1 MLEILEKS
9 TEKVI
14 SRLFLIGIPL
24 TSVFVLTN
32 VFDPANAPKLFVL
45 GALAGGMGAIALVFG
60 RKLLWNQSKWLLLAA
75 FAFLLTSLNSVF
87 QSESPMSQNIYG
99 VHARNTG
106 FLTYLSLLI
115 IALSATLIRDQKS
128 FRNLSVAMFIAGT
141 TNIAYSV
148 IVILSGDFLPWN
160 NPANYIF
167 GFFGNTNF
175 MGAFLG
181 MFIACALAWI
191 FGPNL
196 KSWQRMGLILVSI
209 LSFYVALKTVAV
221 QGIVVTAAG
230 IFIVG
235 FYFIRSKAKGQL
247 FLSIYSIAGVV
258 IGIFAILG
266 SLQKGPLAQ
275 IIYKSTV
282 SIRGQY
288 WYAGIEMGKANPFS
302 GVGMDAYGD
311 YYRFFRSI
319 KATTT
324 TLNPNTITNAAHN
337 VVIDFF
343 ASGGWPFLLSYLAIL
358 VIAFIALVKVTL
370 RSRTYDPKF
379 VAISSIWLCY
389 QLQSI
394 ISINQIGLA
403 IWGWALSGALVAY
416 ERVTR
421 SVTNAAESFSNDQV
435 LGKSSGKNA
444 KKMRNT
450 EQVFTPQLV
459 SGIGIAIGALLAVPP
474 LASDMNLRSVTSPIN
489 LQTIDEQLKPGYF
502 TPTNSFQLAAAVS
515 SFESNKAYDLAYTY
529 ARRAVEFNPNDFQ
542 SWRLLLS
549 ISKSSQAEKEFALE
563 RMKELDPRNPEL
575 VQIVPEVQP

>member
-1 MLEILEKS
+1 
-9 TEKVI
+9 
-14 SRLFLIGIPL
+14 
-24 TSVFVLTN
+24 
-32 VFDPANAPKLFVL
+32 
-45 GALAGGMGAIALVFG
+45 
-60 RKLLWNQSKWLLLAA
+60 LL
-75 FAFLLTSLNSVF
+75 
-87 QSESPMSQNIYG
+87 
-99 VHARNTG
+99 
-106 FLTYLSLLI
+106 
-115 IALSATLIRDQKS
+115 
-128 FRNLSVAMFIAGT
+128 
-141 TNIAYSV
+141 
-148 IVILSGDFLPWN
+148 
-160 NPANYIF
+160 
-167 GFFGNTNF
+167 
-175 MGAFLG
+175 
-181 MFIACALAWI
+181 
-191 FGPNL
+191 
-196 KSWQRMGLILVSI
+196 GLI
-209 LSFYVALKTVAV
+209 
-221 QGIVVTAAG
+221 
-230 IFIVG
+230 VG
-235 FYFIRSKAKGQL
+235 VL
-247 FLSIYSIAGVV
+247 
-258 IGIFAILG
+258 AILG

-324 TLNPNTITNAAHN
+324 TLNANTITNASHN

-343 ASGGWPFLLSYLAIL
+343 ASGGWPLLLSYLAIL
-358 VIAFIALVKVTL
+358 IIAFIALVKVTL

-403 IWGWALSGALVAY
+403 IWGWVLSGALVAY

-421 SVTNAAESFSNDQV
+421 PVPSEVDSSSNNSQN
-435 LGKSSGKNA
+435 KSPGRNA
-444 KKMRNT
+444 KKIKNT

-459 SGIGIAIGALLAVPP
+459 GGIGIAIGALLAVPP

-489 LQTIDEQLKPGYF
+489 FQSIDEQLKPGYF

-515 SFESNKAYDLAYTY
+515 SFESNKAFDLAYIY

-549 ISKSSQAEKEFALE
+549 ISKSSQEEKELAFE
-563 RMKELDPRNPEL
+563 TMKRLDPRNPQL
-575 VQIVPEVQP
+575 VDLDPEVQP

>member
-1 MLEILEKS
+1 MPERS

-14 SRLFLIGIPL
+14 SRLFLIGIPFS
-24 TSVFVLTN
+24 TVFVLTN

-45 GALAGGMGAIALVFG
+45 GALAGGVGAVALVFG
-60 RKLLWNQSKWLLLAA
+60 RKLLWSQSRGLLIASVVFLLA
-75 FAFLLTSLNSVF
+75 SLNSVF
-87 QSESPMSQNIYG
+87 QSDSPMSQNIYG

-106 FLTYLSLLI
+106 FLTYLLLLTL
-115 IALSATLIRDQKS
+115 ALSATLITDQKS
-128 FRNLSVAMFIAGT
+128 FGNLSVAMFIAGVI
-141 TNIAYSV
+141 NIVYGAIV
-148 IVILSGDFLPWN
+148 IVFGDFMVWN
-160 NPANYIF
+160 NPANYVF

-181 MFIACALAWI
+181 MFIACALAWALEA
-191 FGPNL
+191 NL
-196 KSWQRMGLILVSI
+196 KSWQRMGLILFS
-209 LSFYVALKTVAV
+209 LFAFYVAVKTDAV

-235 FYFIRSKAKGQL
+235 FYFIRSKTKGQL
-247 FLSIYSIAGVV
+247 LLSIYSIAGAV

-275 IIYKSTV
+275 LIYKSTV

-288 WYAGIEMGKANPFS
+288 WYAGIEMGNANPFS

-343 ASGGWPFLLSYLAIL
+343 ASGGWPLLLSYVAIL
-358 VIAFIALVKVTL
+358 VIALIALVKVTF

-379 VAISSIWLCY
+379 VAIASVWMCY

-403 IWGWALSGALVAY
+403 IWGWVLSGALVAY
-416 ERVTR
+416 ERVAR
-421 SVTNAAESFSNDQV
+421 PVKGSVESSSNNHSQ
-435 LGKSSGKNA
+435 GKSSS
-444 KKMRNT
+444 RNT
-450 EQVFTPQLV
+450 KNKNMEQVFTPQLV

-474 LASDMNLRSVTSPIN
+474 LASDMNLRSVTSPLN

-515 SFESNKAYDLAYTY
+515 AFESNKAYDLAYTY

-575 VQIVPEVQP
+575 VQIVPVVQP

>member
-1 MLEILEKS
+1 MLEKS

-14 SRLFLIGIPL
+14 SRLLLIGIPL
-24 TSVFVLTN
+24 ATVFVLPN
-32 VFDPANAPKLFVL
+32 VFDPANAPKFFVL
-45 GALAGGMGAIALVFG
+45 GALAGGMSAVALVFG
-60 RKLLWNQSKWLLLAA
+60 RKLLWSQSRGLLIASLVFLLA
-75 FAFLLTSLNSVF
+75 SLNSVL
-87 QSESPMSQNIYG
+87 QSASPLSQSIYG

-106 FLTYLSLLI
+106 FLTYLFLLI
-115 IALSATLIRDQKS
+115 ITLGASLISDQKS
-128 FRNLSVAMFIAGT
+128 FRNLSVAMFIAGAA
-141 TNIAYSV
+141 NIFYSAIV
-148 IVILSGDFLPWN
+148 IVSGDFLTWD
-160 NPANYIF
+160 NPANYVL

-181 MFIACALAWI
+181 MFIAGALAWV
-191 FGPNL
+191 FEPSL
-196 KSWQRMGLILVSI
+196 KLWQRIGLILIS
-209 LSFYVALKTVAV
+209 LLAFYEAIKTVAV

-235 FYFIRSKAKGQL
+235 FYFIRGKTKGL
-247 FLSIYSIAGVV
+247 SLISIYSFAGV
-258 IGIFAILG
+258 ILGIFAILG

-302 GVGMDAYGD
+302 GVGFDAYGD
-311 YYRFFRSI
+311 YYRLFRSI

-324 TLNPNTITNAAHN
+324 TLNPNTVTNAAHN

-343 ASGGWPFLLSYLAIL
+343 ASGGWPLLLSYLAIL
-358 VIAFIALVKVTL
+358 VIALIALVKVTF
-370 RSRTYDPKF
+370 RSRTYNPNF
-379 VAISSIWLCY
+379 VAIASVWLCY

-403 IWGWALSGALVAY
+403 IWGWVLSGALVAY

-421 SVTNAAESFSNDQV
+421 PVTSAVDSSSNNQAQ
-435 LGKSSGKNA
+435 GKSSGRNVKV
-444 KKMRNT
+444 KNT

-459 SGIGIAIGALLAVPP
+459 AGIGVAIGALLAVPP
-474 LASDMNLRSVTSPIN
+474 LASDMNLKAVTDPIN
-489 LQTIDEQLKPGYF
+489 LQTIDQQLKSGYF
-502 TPTNSFQLAAAVS
+502 KPTNSFQLANAVVA
-515 SFESNKAYDLAYTY
+515 FESRQAYDLAYTY

-549 ISKSSQAEKEFALE
+549 ISKSSEAEKELAFE
-563 RMKELDPRNPEL
+563 TMKRLDPRNPEL
-575 VQIVPEVQP
+575 VQVMPDIQP

>member
-1 MLEILEKS
+1 MLEKS
-9 TEKVI
+9 IETVI
-14 SRLFLIGIPL
+14 SRLLLVGIPL
-24 TSVFVLTN
+24 TTVFVLTN
-32 VFDPANAPKLFVL
+32 VFDPANAPKFFVL
-45 GALAGGMGAIALVFG
+45 GALAGGLGAIALAFG
-60 RKLLWNQSKWLLLAA
+60 SRLLWTHSRALLIASLVFLLA
-75 FAFLLTSLNSVF
+75 TLNSVI
-87 QSESPMSQNIYG
+87 QSDSPLTQNIYG
-99 VHARNTG
+99 LHARNTG
-106 FLTYLSLLI
+106 FLTYVFLLI
-115 IALSATLIRDQKS
+115 ITLAASLISENKT
-128 FRNLSVAMFIAGT
+128 FRNLSVAMFIAGGI
-141 TNIAYSV
+141 NIVYSAVV
-148 IVILSGDFLPWN
+148 IIFGDFLPWD
-160 NPANYIF
+160 NPANYVF

-181 MFIACALAWI
+181 MFIAGVLAWAL
-191 FGPNL
+191 GPNL
-196 KSWQRMGLILVSI
+196 KLWQRVIIILVS
-209 LSFYVALKTVAV
+209 LLAFYVALKTVAV
-221 QGIVVTAAG
+221 QGVVVTAAG

-235 FYFIRSKAKGQL
+235 FYFVRSRTKGSL
-247 FLSIYSIAGVV
+247 IISVYSLLGLIVGVLAV
-258 IGIFAILG
+258 LG

-275 IIYKSTV
+275 LIYKSTV

-324 TLNPNTITNAAHN
+324 TLNPNTVTNAAHN

-343 ASGGWPFLLSYLAIL
+343 ASGGWPLLLSYLAIL
-358 VIAFIALVKVTL
+358 VISFIALVKVTL

-403 IWGWALSGALVAY
+403 IWGWVLSGALVAY

-421 SVTNAAESFSNDQV
+421 PVRSAAESSSNNHVQ
-435 LGKSSGKNA
+435 GKSLGKNA

-459 SGIGIAIGALLAVPP
+459 GGIGIAIGALLAVPP
-474 LASDMNLRSVTSPIN
+474 LASDMNLRSVTDPIN
-489 LQTIDEQLKPGYF
+489 LQTIDQQLKPGYF
-502 TPTNSFQLAAAVS
+502 KPTNSFQLANAIVA
-515 SFESNKAYDLAYTY
+515 FESRQAYDLAYTY

-549 ISKSSQAEKEFALE
+549 ISKSSQAEKELAFE
-563 RMKELDPRNPEL
+563 TMKRLDPRNPEL
-575 VQIVPEVQP
+575 VNIVPQAQP

>member
-1 MLEILEKS
+1 MQEKS
-9 TEKVI
+9 TEKVF
-14 SRLFLIGIPL
+14 SSLLLIGIPL
-24 TSVFVLTN
+24 STVFVLTN

-45 GALAGGMGAIALVFG
+45 GALAGGLGAITLVFG
-60 RKLLWNQSKWLLLAA
+60 RKLLWSQSRGLLIASLVFLLA
-75 FAFLLTSLNSVF
+75 SLNSVF

-106 FLTYLSLLI
+106 FLTYLLLLI

-128 FRNLSVAMFIAGT
+128 FRNLSVAILIAGVV
-141 TNIAYSV
+141 NIIYGV
-148 IVILSGDFLPWN
+148 IVIISGDFLPWD
-160 NPANYIF
+160 NPDNFVF

-181 MFIACALAWI
+181 MFIAGVLAWAL
-191 FGPNL
+191 GPNL
-196 KSWQRMGLILVSI
+196 KLWQRTVIVLVC
-209 LSFYVALKTVAV
+209 LLAFYVALKTVAV
-221 QGIVVTAAG
+221 QGVVVTAAG

-235 FYFIRSKAKGQL
+235 FYFVRSRTKG
-247 FLSIYSIAGVV
+247 LSIVSLYSLLGLIVGVLA
-258 IGIFAILG
+258 IFG

-275 IIYKSTV
+275 LIYKSTV

-288 WYAGIEMGKANPFS
+288 WHAGIEMGKANPFS

-324 TLNPNTITNAAHN
+324 TLNPNTVTNAAHN

-343 ASGGWPFLLSYLAIL
+343 ASGGWPLLLSYLAIL

-403 IWGWALSGALVAY
+403 IWGWVLSGALVAY

-421 SVTNAAESFSNDQV
+421 PAPSGADGSSSNHVQ
-435 LGKSSGKNA
+435 GKSFGKNA
-444 KKMRNT
+444 KKMKNT

-459 SGIGIAIGALLAVPP
+459 GGIGIAIGALLAVPP
-474 LASDMNLRSVTSPIN
+474 LASDMNLRSVTDPIN
-489 LQTIDEQLKPGYF
+489 LQTIDQQLKPGYF
-502 TPTNSFQLAAAVS
+502 TPTNSFQLANAVS
-515 SFESNKAYDLAYTY
+515 AFESNQAYDLAYAY

-549 ISKSSQAEKEFALE
+549 ISKSSEAEKELAFE
-563 RMKELDPRNPEL
+563 TMKRLDPRNPEL
-575 VQIVPEVQP
+575 VSIVPQAQP

>member
-1 MLEILEKS
+1 MLEKS
-9 TEKVI
+9 AEKLV
-14 SRLFLIGIPL
+14 SRFFLIGVSL
-24 TSVFVLTN
+24 STVFVLPN

-45 GALAGGMGAIALVFG
+45 GAFAGGIGAIALVFG
-60 RKLLWNQSKWLLLAA
+60 RKLLWSQSRGLLIASLV
-75 FAFLLTSLNSVF
+75 FLLVSLNSVL
-87 QSESPMSQNIYG
+87 QSASPLSQSIYG

-106 FLTYLSLLI
+106 FLTYLFLLI
-115 IALSATLIRDQKS
+115 ITLGASLISDQKS
-128 FRNLSVAMFIAGT
+128 FRNISVAMFIAGAA
-141 TNIAYSV
+141 NIFYSAIV
-148 IVILSGDFLPWN
+148 IVSGDFLTWD
-160 NPANYIF
+160 NPANYVL

-181 MFIACALAWI
+181 MFIAGALGWV

-196 KSWQRMGLILVSI
+196 KLWQRIGLILIS
-209 LSFYVALKTVAV
+209 LLAFYEAIETVAV
-221 QGIVVTAAG
+221 QGIVVSAAG

-235 FYFIRSKAKGQL
+235 FYFIRGKTKGVSL
-247 FLSIYSIAGVV
+247 ISIYSFVGV
-258 IGIFAILG
+258 ILGILAILG

-302 GVGMDAYGD
+302 GVGFDAYGD

-324 TLNPNTITNAAHN
+324 TLNPNTVTNAAHN

-343 ASGGWPFLLSYLAIL
+343 ASGGWPLLLSYLAIL
-358 VIAFIALVKVTL
+358 LIAFIALVKVTF

-379 VAISSIWLCY
+379 VAIASVWLCY

-403 IWGWALSGALVAY
+403 IWGWVLSGALVAY

-421 SVTNAAESFSNDQV
+421 PVSSAVNSSSNNAQ
-435 LGKSSGKNA
+435 GKSFGRNA
-444 KKMRNT
+444 KVKNT

-459 SGIGIAIGALLAVPP
+459 AGIGVAIGALLAVPP
-474 LASDMNLRSVTSPIN
+474 LASDMNLKSVTDPIN
-489 LQTIDEQLKPGYF
+489 LQTIDQQLKSSYF
-502 TPTNSFQLAAAVS
+502 KPTNSFQLANAVVA
-515 SFESNKAYDLAYTY
+515 FESRQAYDLAYTY
-529 ARRAVEFNPNDFQ
+529 AKRAVEFNPNDFQ

-549 ISKSSQAEKEFALE
+549 ISKSSEAEKELAFE
-563 RMKELDPRNPEL
+563 TMKRLDPRNPEL
-575 VQIVPEVQP
+575 VQTVPEVQP

>member
-1 MLEILEKS
+1 MLEKP

-24 TSVFVLTN
+24 ATVFVLPN
-32 VFDPANAPKLFVL
+32 VFDPANAPKFFVL
-45 GALAGGMGAIALVFG
+45 GAFAGGLGGIALVFG
-60 RKLLWNQSKWLLLAA
+60 RKLLWTHARWLLAA
-75 FAFLLTSLNSVF
+75 SLVFLLASLNSVI
-87 QSESPMSQNIYG
+87 QSDSPLTQNIFG
-99 VHARNTG
+99 LHARNTG
-106 FLTYLSLLI
+106 FLTYVFLLI
-115 IALSATLIRDQKS
+115 ITLAASLISENKT
-128 FRNLSVAMFIAGT
+128 FRNLSVAMFIVGGI
-141 TNIAYSV
+141 NIAYSLVV
-148 IVILSGDFLPWN
+148 IVFGDFLPWD
-160 NPANYIF
+160 NPANYVF

-181 MFIACALAWI
+181 MFIAGVLAWA

-196 KSWQRMGLILVSI
+196 MLWQRVSIILVS
-209 LSFYVALKTVAV
+209 LLAFYVALKTVAV
-221 QGIVVTAAG
+221 QGVVVTAAG

-235 FYFIRSKAKGQL
+235 FYFVRSKTKG
-247 FLSIYSIAGVV
+247 LSIISLYSLLGLILGFLAV
-258 IGIFAILG
+258 LG

-275 IIYKSTV
+275 LIYKSTV

-324 TLNPNTITNAAHN
+324 TLNPNTVTNAAHN

-343 ASGGWPFLLSYLAIL
+343 ASGGWPLLLSYLAIL
-358 VIAFIALVKVTL
+358 LIAFIALVKVTF

-379 VAISSIWLCY
+379 VAIASIWLCY

-403 IWGWALSGALVAY
+403 IWGWVLSGALVAY

-421 SVTNAAESFSNDQV
+421 PVPSSADGSSRNHVQ
-435 LGKSSGKNA
+435 GKSTGRKV
-444 KKMRNT
+444 KVKNT

-459 SGIGIAIGALLAVPP
+459 AGIGVAIGALIAVPP
-474 LASDMNLRSVTSPIN
+474 LASDMNLKSVTDPIN
-489 LQTIDEQLKPGYF
+489 LQTIDQQLKSSYF
-502 TPTNSFQLAAAVS
+502 RPTNSFQLANAVVA
-515 SFESNKAYDLAYTY
+515 FESRQAYDLAYTY
-529 ARRAVEFNPNDFQ
+529 AKRAIEFNPNDFQ

-549 ISKSSQAEKEFALE
+549 ISKSSQAEKELALE
-563 RMKELDPRNPEL
+563 TMKRLDPRNPEL
-575 VQIVPEVQP
+575 VNIVPEAQP

>member
-1 MLEILEKS
+1 MLEKS

-14 SRLFLIGIPL
+14 SSFFLIGIPL
-24 TSVFVLTN
+24 SSVFVLTN
-32 VFDPANAPKLFVL
+32 VFDPANAPKLFIL
-45 GALAGGMGAIALVFG
+45 GALAGGLCAISLVFG
-60 RKLLWNQSKWLLLAA
+60 RKLLWLQSRGLLIASLIFLLA
-75 FAFLLTSLNSVF
+75 SLNSVF

-106 FLTYLSLLI
+106 FLTYLLLLI

-128 FRNLSVAMFIAGT
+128 FRNLSVAMLITGVV
-141 TNIAYSV
+141 NIVYGV
-148 IVILSGDFLPWN
+148 IVIIFGDFMPWN
-160 NPANYIF
+160 NPANYVF

-181 MFIACALAWI
+181 MFIAGALAWALASH
-191 FGPNL
+191 L
-196 KSWQRMGLILVSI
+196 KSWQRIGIILISL
-209 LSFYVALKTVAV
+209 LAFYVALKTVAV
-221 QGIVVTAAG
+221 QGVVVTAAG

-235 FYFIRSKAKGQL
+235 FYFIRSRTKGI
-247 FLSIYSIAGVV
+247 SIISLYSLVGLIV
-258 IGIFAILG
+258 GIFAILG

-275 IIYKSTV
+275 LIYKSTV

-324 TLNPNTITNAAHN
+324 TLNANTITNAAHN

-343 ASGGWPFLLSYLAIL
+343 ASGGWPLLLSYLAIL
-358 VIAFIALVKVTL
+358 LIAFIALVKVTL

-403 IWGWALSGALVAY
+403 TWGWVLSGALVAY

-421 SVTNAAESFSNDQV
+421 PVTSAEESSSNNHVQ
-435 LGKSSGKNA
+435 GKSPGKNA
-444 KKMRNT
+444 KKMKNT

-459 SGIGIAIGALLAVPP
+459 GGIGIAIGALIAVPP

-489 LQTIDEQLKPGYF
+489 IQTIDEQLKPGYF

-515 SFESNKAYDLAYTY
+515 SFESNNAYDLAYTY

-549 ISKSSQAEKEFALE
+549 ISKSSQAEKELAFE
-563 RMKELDPRNPEL
+563 TMKRLDPRNPQL
-575 VQIVPEVQP
+575 VDLDPVAQP

>member
-1 MLEILEKS
+1 MLEKS

-24 TSVFVLTN
+24 STVFVLPN

-45 GALAGGMGAIALVFG
+45 GVLAGGIGATALVFG
-60 RKLLWNQSKWLLLAA
+60 RKLLWSQSRWLLVASVV
-75 FAFLLTSLNSVF
+75 FLLASLNSVL
-87 QSESPMSQNIYG
+87 QSASPLSQSIYG

-106 FLTYLSLLI
+106 FLTYLFLLVI
-115 IALSATLIRDQKS
+115 TLGASLIRDQKS
-128 FRNLSVAMFIAGT
+128 FRNISVAMFIAGAA
-141 TNIAYSV
+141 NIFYSAIV
-148 IVILSGDFLPWN
+148 IVSGDFLTWD
-160 NPANYIF
+160 NPGNYVL

-181 MFIACALAWI
+181 MFIAGALAWA

-196 KSWQRMGLILVSI
+196 KLWQRIGLTLISL
-209 LSFYVALKTVAV
+209 LAFYEAIKTVAV

-235 FYFIRSKAKGQL
+235 FYFIRGKTKGVSL
-247 FLSIYSIAGVV
+247 ISIYSFVGV
-258 IGIFAILG
+258 ILGILAILG

-302 GVGMDAYGD
+302 GVGFDAYGD

-324 TLNPNTITNAAHN
+324 TLNPNTVTNAAHN

-343 ASGGWPFLLSYLAIL
+343 ASGGWPLLLSYLAIL
-358 VIAFIALVKVTL
+358 LIAFIALVKVTF

-379 VAISSIWLCY
+379 VAIASVWLCY

-403 IWGWALSGALVAY
+403 IWGWVLSGALVAY

-421 SVTNAAESFSNDQV
+421 PVTSAADSSSNNQAQ
-435 LGKSSGKNA
+435 GKSSGRNA
-444 KKMRNT
+444 KVKNT

-459 SGIGIAIGALLAVPP
+459 GGIGIAIGALLAVPP
-474 LASDMNLRSVTSPIN
+474 LASDMNLKSVTDPIN
-489 LQTIDEQLKPGYF
+489 LQTIDQQLKSSYF
-502 TPTNSFQLAAAVS
+502 KPTNSFQLANAVVA
-515 SFESNKAYDLAYTY
+515 FESRQAYDLAYTY
-529 ARRAVEFNPNDFQ
+529 AKRAVEFNPNDFQ

-549 ISKSSQAEKEFALE
+549 ISKSSEAEKELAFE
-563 RMKELDPRNPEL
+563 TMKRLDPRNPEL

>member
-1 MLEILEKS
+1 MLEKS
-9 TEKVI
+9 TETVI
-14 SRLFLIGIPL
+14 SRLLLIGIPL
-24 TSVFVLTN
+24 STVFVLPN
-32 VFDPANAPKLFVL
+32 VFDPANAPKFFVL
-45 GALAGGMGAIALVFG
+45 GALAGSMGAIALAFG
-60 RKLLWNQSKWLLLAA
+60 SRLLWTHSRLLLIASLV
-75 FAFLLTSLNSVF
+75 FLLASLNSVI
-87 QSESPMSQNIYG
+87 QSDSPLTQNIYG
-99 VHARNTG
+99 LHARNTG
-106 FLTYLSLLI
+106 FLTYFFLLI
-115 IALSATLIRDQKS
+115 ITLAASLISESKT
-128 FRNLSVAMFIAGT
+128 FRNLSVAMFIAGGI
-141 TNIAYSV
+141 NIVYSV
-148 IVILSGDFLPWN
+148 VVIVFGDFLPWD
-160 NPANYIF
+160 NPANYVF

-181 MFIACALAWI
+181 MFIAGVLAWAL
-191 FGPNL
+191 GPNL
-196 KSWQRMGLILVSI
+196 KLWQRAIIILVS
-209 LSFYVALKTVAV
+209 LLAFYVALKTVAV
-221 QGIVVTAAG
+221 QGVVVTAAG

-235 FYFIRSKAKGQL
+235 FYFVRSKTKGVAL
-247 FLSIYSIAGVV
+247 VSIYSIAGV
-258 IGIFAILG
+258 IFGILAVLG

-275 IIYKSTV
+275 LIYKSTV

-288 WYAGIEMGKANPFS
+288 WHAGIEMGKANPFS

-324 TLNPNTITNAAHN
+324 TLNPNTVTNAAHN

-343 ASGGWPFLLSYLAIL
+343 ASGGWPLLLSYLAIL

-403 IWGWALSGALVAY
+403 LWGWVLSGALVAY

-421 SVTNAAESFSNDQV
+421 PVTSPADGSSNQH
-435 LGKSSGKNA
+435 LQGKSSGKNA
-444 KKMRNT
+444 KKMKNT

-459 SGIGIAIGALLAVPP
+459 GGIGIAIGALLAVPP
-474 LASDMNLRSVTSPIN
+474 LASDMNLRSATDPIN
-489 LQTIDEQLKPGYF
+489 LQTIDQQLKPGYF
-502 TPTNSFQLAAAVS
+502 TPTNSFQLANAVVA
-515 SFESNKAYDLAYTY
+515 FESRQAYDLAYTY

-549 ISKSSQAEKEFALE
+549 ISKSSEAEKELAFE
-563 RMKELDPRNPEL
+563 TMKRLDPRNPEL
-575 VQIVPEVQP
+575 VDLVPQPQP

>member
-1 MLEILEKS
+1 MLEKS
-9 TEKVI
+9 TEKLI
-14 SRLFLIGIPL
+14 SKLFLIGIPL
-24 TSVFVLTN
+24 STVFVLPN

-45 GALAGGMGAIALVFG
+45 GAFAGGVGAIALVFG
-60 RKLLWNQSKWLLLAA
+60 RKLLWSQSRGLLIVSLV
-75 FAFLLTSLNSVF
+75 FLLVSLNSVL
-87 QSESPMSQNIYG
+87 QSASPLSQSIYG

-106 FLTYLSLLI
+106 FLTYLFLLVITLGASLI
-115 IALSATLIRDQKS
+115 SDQKS
-128 FRNLSVAMFIAGT
+128 FRNLSVAMFIAGAA
-141 TNIAYSV
+141 NIFYSAIV
-148 IVILSGDFLPWN
+148 IVSGDFLTWD
-160 NPANYIF
+160 NPANYVL

-181 MFIACALAWI
+181 MFIAGALAWV
-191 FGPNL
+191 FGPSL
-196 KSWQRMGLILVSI
+196 KLWQRIGLILIS
-209 LSFYVALKTVAV
+209 LLAFYEAMKTVAV

-230 IFIVG
+230 VFIVG
-235 FYFIRSKAKGQL
+235 FYFIRGKTKGL
-247 FLSIYSIAGVV
+247 SLISIYSFAGVV
-258 IGIFAILG
+258 LGILAILG

-302 GVGMDAYGD
+302 GVGFDAYGD

-324 TLNPNTITNAAHN
+324 TLNPNTVTNAAHN

-343 ASGGWPFLLSYLAIL
+343 ASGGWPLLLSYLAIL
-358 VIAFIALVKVTL
+358 LIAFIALVKVTF

-379 VAISSIWLCY
+379 VAIASVWLCY

-403 IWGWALSGALVAY
+403 IWGWVLSGALVAY

-421 SVTNAAESFSNDQV
+421 PATSAVDSSSNNQAQ
-435 LGKSSGKNA
+435 GKSSGRNA
-444 KKMRNT
+444 KVKNT

-459 SGIGIAIGALLAVPP
+459 GGIGIAIGALLAVPP
-474 LASDMNLRSVTSPIN
+474 LASDMNLKSVTDPIN
-489 LQTIDEQLKPGYF
+489 LQTIDQQLKSGYF
-502 TPTNSFQLAAAVS
+502 RPTNSFQLANAVVA
-515 SFESNKAYDLAYTY
+515 FESRQAYDLAYTY
-529 ARRAVEFNPNDFQ
+529 AKRAVEFNPNDFQ

-549 ISKSSQAEKEFALE
+549 ISKSSEAEKELAFE
-563 RMKELDPRNPEL
+563 TMKRLDPRNPEL
-575 VQIVPEVQP
+575 VQVVPDIQP

>member
-1 MLEILEKS
+1 MLEKS

-24 TSVFVLTN
+24 STVFVLPN

-45 GALAGGMGAIALVFG
+45 GALAGGIGAITLVIG
-60 RKLLWNQSKWLLLAA
+60 RKLLWSQSRGLLIASLV
-75 FAFLLTSLNSVF
+75 FLLVSLNSVL
-87 QSESPMSQNIYG
+87 QSASPLSQSIYG

-106 FLTYLSLLI
+106 FLTYLFLLVITLGASLI
-115 IALSATLIRDQKS
+115 SDQKS
-128 FRNLSVAMFIAGT
+128 FRNISVAMFIAGAA
-141 TNIAYSV
+141 NIFYSAIV
-148 IVILSGDFLPWN
+148 IVSGDFLTWD
-160 NPANYIF
+160 NPGNYVL

-181 MFIACALAWI
+181 MFIAGALAWA

-196 KSWQRMGLILVSI
+196 KLWQRFALILIS
-209 LSFYVALKTVAV
+209 LLAFYEAIKTVAV

-235 FYFIRSKAKGQL
+235 FYFIRGKTKGVSL
-247 FLSIYSIAGVV
+247 IIIYSFVGV
-258 IGIFAILG
+258 ILGILAILG

-302 GVGMDAYGD
+302 GVGFDAYGD

-324 TLNPNTITNAAHN
+324 TLNPNTVTNAAHN

-343 ASGGWPFLLSYLAIL
+343 ASGGWPLLLSYLAIL
-358 VIAFIALVKVTL
+358 IIAFIALVKVTF

-379 VAISSIWLCY
+379 VAIASVWLCY

-403 IWGWALSGALVAY
+403 IWGWVLSGALVAY

-421 SVTNAAESFSNDQV
+421 PVTSAADGPSNNHSQ
-435 LGKSSGKNA
+435 GKSSGRNA
-444 KKMRNT
+444 KVKNT

-474 LASDMNLRSVTSPIN
+474 LASDMNLKSVTDPIN
-489 LQTIDEQLKPGYF
+489 LQTIDQQLKSSYF
-502 TPTNSFQLAAAVS
+502 KPTNSFQLANAVVA
-515 SFESNKAYDLAYTY
+515 FESRQAYDLAYTY
-529 ARRAVEFNPNDFQ
+529 ARRAVEFNPNDYQ
-542 SWRLLLS
+542 AWRLLLS
-549 ISKSSQAEKEFALE
+549 ISKSSEAEKELAFE
-563 RMKELDPRNPEL
+563 TMKRLDPRNPEL
-575 VQIVPEVQP
+575 VQVVPEVQP

>member
-1 MLEILEKS
+1 MLEKS
-9 TEKVI
+9 AEKLV
-14 SRLFLIGIPL
+14 SRFFLIGVSL
-24 TSVFVLTN
+24 STVFVLPN

-45 GALAGGMGAIALVFG
+45 GAFAGGIGAIALVFG
-60 RKLLWNQSKWLLLAA
+60 RKLLWSQSRGLLIASLV
-75 FAFLLTSLNSVF
+75 FLLVSLNSVL
-87 QSESPMSQNIYG
+87 QSASPLSQSIYG

-106 FLTYLSLLI
+106 FLTYLFLLI
-115 IALSATLIRDQKS
+115 ITLGASLISDQKS
-128 FRNLSVAMFIAGT
+128 FRNISVAMFIAGAA
-141 TNIAYSV
+141 NIFYSAIV
-148 IVILSGDFLPWN
+148 IVSGDFLTWD
-160 NPANYIF
+160 NPANYVL

-181 MFIACALAWI
+181 MFIAGALGWV

-196 KSWQRMGLILVSI
+196 KLWQRIGLILIS
-209 LSFYVALKTVAV
+209 LLAFYEAIETVAV
-221 QGIVVTAAG
+221 QGIVVSAAG

-235 FYFIRSKAKGQL
+235 FYFIRGKTKGVSL
-247 FLSIYSIAGVV
+247 ISIYSFVGV
-258 IGIFAILG
+258 ILGILASLG

-302 GVGMDAYGD
+302 GVGFDAYGD

-324 TLNPNTITNAAHN
+324 TLNPNTVTNAAHN

-343 ASGGWPFLLSYLAIL
+343 ASGGWPLLLSYLAIL
-358 VIAFIALVKVTL
+358 LIAFIALVKVTF

-379 VAISSIWLCY
+379 VAIASVWLCY

-403 IWGWALSGALVAY
+403 IWGWVLSGALVAY

-421 SVTNAAESFSNDQV
+421 PVSSAVNSSSNNAQ
-435 LGKSSGKNA
+435 GKSFGRNA
-444 KKMRNT
+444 KVKNT

-459 SGIGIAIGALLAVPP
+459 AGIGVAIGALLAVPP
-474 LASDMNLRSVTSPIN
+474 LASDMNLKSVTDPIN
-489 LQTIDEQLKPGYF
+489 LQTIDQQLKSSYF
-502 TPTNSFQLAAAVS
+502 KPTNSFQLANAVVA
-515 SFESNKAYDLAYTY
+515 FESRQAYDLAYTY
-529 ARRAVEFNPNDFQ
+529 AKRAVEFNPNDFQ

-549 ISKSSQAEKEFALE
+549 ISKSSEAEKELAFE
-563 RMKELDPRNPEL
+563 TMKRLDPRNPEL
-575 VQIVPEVQP
+575 VQTVPEVQP

>member
-1 MLEILEKS
+1 MQEKS
-9 TEKVI
+9 IEKVI
-14 SRLFLIGIPL
+14 SSLLLIGIPL
-24 TSVFVLTN
+24 STVFVLTN
-32 VFDPANAPKLFVL
+32 VFDPANAPKLFIL
-45 GALAGGMGAIALVFG
+45 GALAGGLCAISLVFG
-60 RKLLWNQSKWLLLAA
+60 RKLLWSQSRGLLIASLVFLLA
-75 FAFLLTSLNSVF
+75 SLNSVF
-87 QSESPMSQNIYG
+87 QSDSPMSQNIYG

-106 FLTYLSLLI
+106 FLTYLCLLI

-128 FRNLSVAMFIAGT
+128 FRNLSVAMLIAGAV
-141 TNIAYSV
+141 NIVYGV
-148 IVILSGDFLPWN
+148 IVIISGDFMPWN
-160 NPANYIF
+160 NPANYVF

-181 MFIACALAWI
+181 MFVAGALAWAL
-191 FGPNL
+191 GPNL
-196 KSWQRMGLILVSI
+196 EIWQRIGLISVGL
-209 LSFYVALKTVAV
+209 LAFYVAIKTVAV

-235 FYFIRSKAKGQL
+235 FYFVRDKTKGQL
-247 FLSIYSIAGVV
+247 LLSIYSIAGVIV
-258 IGIFAILG
+258 GIFAILG

-275 IIYKSTV
+275 LIYKSTV

-288 WYAGIEMGKANPFS
+288 WYAGVEMGKANPFS

-324 TLNPNTITNAAHN
+324 TLNANTITNAAHN

-343 ASGGWPFLLSYLAIL
+343 ASGGWPLLLSYLAIL
-358 VIAFIALVKVTL
+358 VIAFIALLKVTF
-370 RSRTYDPKF
+370 RSRTYDSKF
-379 VAISSIWLCY
+379 VAIASVWLCY

-403 IWGWALSGALVAY
+403 IWGWVLSGALVAY

-421 SVTNAAESFSNDQV
+421 PVPSAVD
-435 LGKSSGKNA
+435 SSSKNA
-444 KKMRNT
+444 QDKSPGRNARKIKNT

-459 SGIGIAIGALLAVPP
+459 GGIGIAIGALLAVPP

-489 LQTIDEQLKPGYF
+489 FQSIDEQLKPGYF

-515 SFESNKAYDLAYTY
+515 AFESNKAYDLAYTY

-549 ISKSSQAEKEFALE
+549 ISKSSQAEKELAFE
-563 RMKELDPRNPEL
+563 TMKRLDPRNPQL
-575 VQIVPEVQP
+575 VDLDPEVQP

>member
-1 MLEILEKS
+1 MLEKS

-14 SRLFLIGIPL
+14 SKIFLIGIPL
-24 TSVFVLTN
+24 STVFVLPN
-32 VFDPANAPKLFVL
+32 VFDPANAPKFFVL
-45 GALAGGMGAIALVFG
+45 GALAGGVSAVALVFG
-60 RKLLWNQSKWLLLAA
+60 RKLLWSQSRWLLVASLV
-75 FAFLLTSLNSVF
+75 FLLASLNSVL
-87 QSESPMSQNIYG
+87 QSASPLSQSIYG

-106 FLTYLSLLI
+106 FLTYLFLLVITLGASLI
-115 IALSATLIRDQKS
+115 SDQKS
-128 FRNLSVAMFIAGT
+128 FRNLSVAMLIAGAA
-141 TNIAYSV
+141 NIFYSV
-148 IVILSGDFLPWN
+148 IVIVSGDFLTWD
-160 NPANYIF
+160 NPANYVL

-181 MFIACALAWI
+181 MFIAGALAWA

-196 KSWQRMGLILVSI
+196 KLWQRIGLILIS
-209 LSFYVALKTVAV
+209 LLAFYEAIRTVAV

-235 FYFIRSKAKGQL
+235 FYFIRGKTKGVSL
-247 FLSIYSIAGVV
+247 ISIYSFVGV
-258 IGIFAILG
+258 ILGILAILG

-288 WYAGIEMGKANPFS
+288 WYAGVEMGKANPFS
-302 GVGMDAYGD
+302 GVGFDAYGD

-324 TLNPNTITNAAHN
+324 TLNPNTVTNAAHN

-343 ASGGWPFLLSYLAIL
+343 ASGGWPLLLSYLAIL
-358 VIAFIALVKVTL
+358 VIAFIALIKVSL

-379 VAISSIWLCY
+379 VAIASIWLCY

-403 IWGWALSGALVAY
+403 IWGWVLSGALVAY

-421 SVTNAAESFSNDQV
+421 SASSATDGSLNSHSQ
-435 LGKSSGKNA
+435 GKSSGRNA
-444 KKMRNT
+444 KVKNT

-459 SGIGIAIGALLAVPP
+459 AGIGITIGALLAVPP
-474 LASDMNLRSVTSPIN
+474 LASDMNLKSVTDPIN
-489 LQTIDEQLKPGYF
+489 LQTIDQQLKSSYF
-502 TPTNSFQLAAAVS
+502 KPTNSFQLANAVVA
-515 SFESNKAYDLAYTY
+515 FESRQAYDLAYTY

-549 ISKSSQAEKEFALE
+549 ISKSSEAEKELAFE
-563 RMKELDPRNPEL
+563 TMKRLDPRNPEL
-575 VQIVPEVQP
+575 VQTVPEVQP

>member
-1 MLEILEKS
+1 MLEKS

-14 SRLFLIGIPL
+14 SRLLLIGIPL
-24 TSVFVLTN
+24 ATVFVLPN

-45 GALAGGMGAIALVFG
+45 GAFAGGIGATALVFG
-60 RKLLWNQSKWLLLAA
+60 RKLLWSQSRGLLIASLVFLLA
-75 FAFLLTSLNSVF
+75 SLNSVL
-87 QSESPMSQNIYG
+87 QSTSPLSQSIYG

-106 FLTYLSLLI
+106 FLTYLFLMVITLGASLI
-115 IALSATLIRDQKS
+115 SDQKS
-128 FRNLSVAMFIAGT
+128 FRNLSVAMFIAGAA
-141 TNIAYSV
+141 NIFYSAIV
-148 IVILSGDFLPWN
+148 IVSGDFLTWD
-160 NPANYIF
+160 NPANYVL

-181 MFIACALAWI
+181 MFIAGALAWV

-196 KSWQRMGLILVSI
+196 KLWQRIGLIFISL
-209 LSFYVALKTVAV
+209 LAFYEAIKTVAV

-235 FYFIRSKAKGQL
+235 FYFIRGKTKGL
-247 FLSIYSIAGVV
+247 SLISIYSIAGVV
-258 IGIFAILG
+258 LGILAILG

-302 GVGMDAYGD
+302 GVGFDAYGD

-324 TLNPNTITNAAHN
+324 TLNPNTVTNAAHN

-343 ASGGWPFLLSYLAIL
+343 ASGGWPLLLSYLAIL
-358 VIAFIALVKVTL
+358 LIAFIALVKVTF

-379 VAISSIWLCY
+379 VAIASVWLCY

-403 IWGWALSGALVAY
+403 IWGWVLSGALVAY

-421 SVTNAAESFSNDQV
+421 PVSSAVNSSSNNAQ
-435 LGKSSGKNA
+435 GKSFGRNA
-444 KKMRNT
+444 KVKNT

-459 SGIGIAIGALLAVPP
+459 GGIGIAIGALLAVPP
-474 LASDMNLRSVTSPIN
+474 LASDMNLKSVTDPIN
-489 LQTIDEQLKPGYF
+489 LQTIDQQLKSSYF
-502 TPTNSFQLAAAVS
+502 KPTNSFQLANAVVA
-515 SFESNKAYDLAYTY
+515 FESRQAYDLAYTY
-529 ARRAVEFNPNDFQ
+529 AKRAVEFNPNDFQ

-549 ISKSSQAEKEFALE
+549 ISKSSEAEKELAFE
-563 RMKELDPRNPEL
+563 TMKRLDPLNPEL
-575 VQIVPEVQP
+575 VQVVPEVQP

>member
-1 MLEILEKS
+1 MLEKS

-24 TSVFVLTN
+24 STVFVLPN
-32 VFDPANAPKLFVL
+32 VFDPANAPKFFVL

-60 RKLLWNQSKWLLLAA
+60 RKLLWYQSRWLLVASVV
-75 FAFLLTSLNSVF
+75 FLLASLNSVF
-87 QSESPMSQNIYG
+87 QSATPLSQSIYG
-99 VHARNTG
+99 VYARNTG
-106 FLTYLSLLI
+106 FLTYLFLLI
-115 IALSATLIRDQKS
+115 ITLGASLISDQKS
-128 FRNLSVAMFIAGT
+128 FRNLSTAMFIAGGA
-141 TNIAYSV
+141 NIIYGAVV
-148 IVILSGDFLPWN
+148 IFYGDFLSWD
-160 NPANYIF
+160 NPANSVI

-181 MFIACALAWI
+181 MFIAGALAWV

-196 KSWQRMGLILVSI
+196 KLWQRIGLVLVS
-209 LSFYVALKTVAV
+209 LLAFYEAIKTVAV
-221 QGIVVTAAG
+221 QGIVITVAG

-235 FYFIRSKAKGQL
+235 FYFIRSKAKGVWL
-247 FLSIYSIAGVV
+247 VSFYSFAGLIV
-258 IGIFAILG
+258 GILAILG

-288 WYAGIEMGKANPFS
+288 WHAGIEMGKANPFS

-324 TLNPNTITNAAHN
+324 TLSPNTITDAAHN

-343 ASGGWPFLLSYLAIL
+343 ASGGWPLLLSYLAIL
-358 VIAFIALVKVTL
+358 LIAFIALVRVTF
-370 RSRTYDPKF
+370 RSRIYDPIF
-379 VAISSIWLCY
+379 VAIANVWLCY

-403 IWGWALSGALVAY
+403 IWGWVLSGALIAY

-421 SVTNAAESFSNDQV
+421 PMAGTTVCSSNNH
-435 LGKSSGKNA
+435 LKGKSSGRNV
-444 KKMRNT
+444 KMRNT

-459 SGIGIAIGALLAVPP
+459 GGIGIAIGALLAVPP
-474 LASDMNLRSVTSPIN
+474 LASDMNFKSVTDPIN
-489 LQTIDEQLKPGYF
+489 LETIDQQLKSGYF
-502 TPTNSFQLAAAVS
+502 RPTNSFQLTRAVVA
-515 SFESNKAYDLAYTY
+515 FETRQAYDLAYAY

-549 ISKSSQAEKEFALE
+549 ISKSSEAEKELAFE
-563 RMKELDPRNPEL
+563 TMKRLDPRNPEL
-575 VQIVPEVQP
+575 VQVVPEVQP

>member
-1 MLEILEKS
+1 MKEKS

-14 SRLFLIGIPL
+14 SSLLLIGIPL
-24 TSVFVLTN
+24 STVFVLTN

-45 GALAGGMGAIALVFG
+45 GALAGGLGAIALVFG
-60 RKLLWNQSKWLLLAA
+60 RKLLRTQSRGLLIASFVFLLA
-75 FAFLLTSLNSVF
+75 SLNSVF
-87 QSESPMSQNIYG
+87 QSESPMTQNIYG

-106 FLTYLSLLI
+106 FLTYLLLLI
-115 IALSATLIRDQKS
+115 ISLSATLIRDQKS
-128 FRNLSVAMFIAGT
+128 FRNLSVAMLIAGVA
-141 TNIAYSV
+141 NIVHGV
-148 IVILSGDFLPWN
+148 IVIISGDFMPWN
-160 NPANYIF
+160 NPANYVF

-181 MFIACALAWI
+181 MFIAGALAWALATD
-191 FGPNL
+191 L
-196 KSWQRMGLILVSI
+196 KSWQRIGIILISL
-209 LSFYVALKTVAV
+209 LAFYVALKTVAV
-221 QGIVVTAAG
+221 QGVVVTAAG

-235 FYFIRSKAKGQL
+235 FYFVRSKTKGL
-247 FLSIYSIAGVV
+247 SIVSIYSLAGLILGVL
-258 IGIFAILG
+258 AILG
-266 SLQKGPLAQ
+266 SLQKGPLTQ
-275 IIYKSTV
+275 LIYKSTV

-343 ASGGWPFLLSYLAIL
+343 ASGGWPLLLSYLAIL
-358 VIAFIALVKVTL
+358 LIAFIALVKVTL

-403 IWGWALSGALVAY
+403 IWGWVLSGALVAY

-421 SVTNAAESFSNDQV
+421 PVRNAADGSSSNHVQ
-435 LGKSSGKNA
+435 GKSSGKNA

-459 SGIGIAIGALLAVPP
+459 GGIGIVLGALLAVPP
-474 LASDMNLRSVTSPIN
+474 LASDMNLRSATDPIN
-489 LQTIDEQLKPGYF
+489 LQTIDQQLKPGYF
-502 TPTNSFQLAAAVS
+502 TPTNSFQLANAVVA
-515 SFESNKAYDLAYTY
+515 FESRQAYDLAYTY

-549 ISKSSQAEKEFALE
+549 ISKSSQAEKELAFE
-563 RMKELDPRNPEL
+563 TMKKLDPRNPEL
-575 VQIVPEVQP
+575 VDLVPQPQP

>member
-1 MLEILEKS
+1 MLEKS

-14 SRLFLIGIPL
+14 SSFFLIGIPL
-24 TSVFVLTN
+24 SSVFVLTN

-45 GALAGGMGAIALVFG
+45 GARAGGLGAIALVFG
-60 RKLLWNQSKWLLLAA
+60 RKLLWSQSRGLLIASLVFLLA
-75 FAFLLTSLNSVF
+75 SLNAVF

-106 FLTYLSLLI
+106 FLTYLLLLI

-128 FRNLSVAMFIAGT
+128 FRNLSVAMLVTGAV
-141 TNIAYSV
+141 NIVYGV
-148 IVILSGDFLPWN
+148 IVIIFGDFMPWN
-160 NPANYIF
+160 NPANYVF

-181 MFIACALAWI
+181 MFIAGALAWALASH
-191 FGPNL
+191 L
-196 KSWQRMGLILVSI
+196 KSWQRIGIILISL
-209 LSFYVALKTVAV
+209 LAFYVALKTVAV
-221 QGIVVTAAG
+221 QGVVVTAAG

-235 FYFIRSKAKGQL
+235 FYFVRSRTKGV
-247 FLSIYSIAGVV
+247 SIISLYSLVGLIV
-258 IGIFAILG
+258 GILAILG

-275 IIYKSTV
+275 LIYKSTV

-324 TLNPNTITNAAHN
+324 TLNANTITNAAHN

-343 ASGGWPFLLSYLAIL
+343 ASGGWPLLLSYLAIL
-358 VIAFIALVKVTL
+358 LIAFIALVKVTL

-403 IWGWALSGALVAY
+403 IWGWVLSGALVAY

-421 SVTNAAESFSNDQV
+421 PVPSAVDSSSNISQN
-435 LGKSSGKNA
+435 KSPGRNA
-444 KKMRNT
+444 KKIRNT

-459 SGIGIAIGALLAVPP
+459 GGIGIAIGALIAVPP
-474 LASDMNLRSVTSPIN
+474 LASDMNLRSVTIPIN
-489 LQTIDEQLKPGYF
+489 IQTIDEQLKPGYF
-502 TPTNSFQLAAAVS
+502 TQTNSFQLAAAIS

-549 ISKSSQAEKEFALE
+549 ISKSSQAEKELAFE
-563 RMKELDPRNPEL
+563 TMKRLDPRNPQL
-575 VQIVPEVQP
+575 VDLDPEAQP

>member
-1 MLEILEKS
+1 MLEKS

-24 TSVFVLTN
+24 ATVFVLPN
-32 VFDPANAPKLFVL
+32 VFDPANAPKMFVL
-45 GALAGGMGAIALVFG
+45 GALAGSVGVIALVFG
-60 RKLLWNQSKWLLLAA
+60 RKLLWSQSKWLLLASL
-75 FAFLLTSLNSVF
+75 AFLIVSLNSVF
-87 QSESPMSQNIYG
+87 QSDSPLSQNIYG

-106 FLTYLSLLI
+106 FLTYLFLLV
-115 IALSATLIRDQKS
+115 IALGATLINDQKS
-128 FRNLSVAMFIAGT
+128 FRNLSVAMFIAGVS
-141 TNIAYSV
+141 NIIYSAIV
-148 IVILSGDFLPWN
+148 IVFGDFLTWD
-160 NPANYIF
+160 NPNNYIY

-181 MFIACALAWI
+181 MFIAAALAWV
-191 FGPNL
+191 FGANSKL
-196 KSWQRMGLILVSI
+196 WQRVGLILIS
-209 LSFYVALKTVAV
+209 LLAFYEALRTDAV

-230 IFIVG
+230 VFIVG
-235 FYFIRSKAKGQL
+235 FYFVRSKTTGLVLVSFYSLVGL
-247 FLSIYSIAGVV
+247 FIGVV
-258 IGIFAILG
+258 ALFGA
-266 SLQKGPLAQ
+266 LQKGPLAQ

-288 WYAGIEMGKANPFS
+288 WLAGMEMGKANPLS

-311 YYRFFRSI
+311 NYRLFRSI

-324 TLNPNTITNAAHN
+324 TIDPNTVTNAAHN

-343 ASGGWPFLLSYLAIL
+343 ASGGWPLLLSYLAIL
-358 VIAFIALVKVTL
+358 IIAFIALVKVTF

-379 VAISSIWLCY
+379 VAIASIWLCY

-403 IWGWALSGALVAY
+403 IWGWVLSGALVAY

-421 SVTNAAESFSNDQV
+421 PATSATDGSLNNHSQ
-435 LGKSSGKNA
+435 GKSSGRNA
-444 KKMRNT
+444 KVKNT

-459 SGIGIAIGALLAVPP
+459 GGIGIAIGALLAVPP
-474 LASDMNLRSVTSPIN
+474 LASDMNLKSVTDPIN
-489 LQTIDEQLKPGYF
+489 LQTIDQQLKSSYF
-502 TPTNSFQLAAAVS
+502 KPTNSFQLANAVVA
-515 SFESNKAYDLAYTY
+515 FESRQAYDLAYTY

-549 ISKSSQAEKEFALE
+549 ISKSSEAEKELAFE
-563 RMKELDPRNPEL
+563 TMKRLDPRNPEL
-575 VQIVPEVQP
+575 VQTVPEVQP

>member
-1 MLEILEKS
+1 MQEKS
-9 TEKVI
+9 IEKVI
-14 SRLFLIGIPL
+14 SSLLLIGIPL
-24 TSVFVLTN
+24 STVFVLTN
-32 VFDPANAPKLFVL
+32 VFDPANAPKLFIL
-45 GALAGGMGAIALVFG
+45 GALAGGLGAIALVFG
-60 RKLLWNQSKWLLLAA
+60 RKLLWLQSRGLLIASLVFLLA
-75 FAFLLTSLNSVF
+75 SLNSVF
-87 QSESPMSQNIYG
+87 QSDSPMSQNIYG

-106 FLTYLSLLI
+106 FLTYLFLLI

-128 FRNLSVAMFIAGT
+128 FRNLSVAMFIVGVV
-141 TNIAYSV
+141 NVVYGV
-148 IVILSGDFLPWN
+148 IVIISGDFMPWN
-160 NPANYIF
+160 NPANYVF

-181 MFIACALAWI
+181 MFIAGALAWALATH
-191 FGPNL
+191 L
-196 KSWQRMGLILVSI
+196 KSWQRIGIILISL
-209 LSFYVALKTVAV
+209 LAFYVAIKTVAV
-221 QGIVVTAAG
+221 QGVVVTAAG
-230 IFIVG
+230 VFVVG
-235 FYFIRSKAKGQL
+235 FYFVRGKTKGQL
-247 FLSIYSIAGVV
+247 LLSIYSIAGVIV
-258 IGIFAILG
+258 GIFAILG

-275 IIYKSTV
+275 LIYKSTV

-324 TLNPNTITNAAHN
+324 TLNANTITNAAHN

-343 ASGGWPFLLSYLAIL
+343 ASGGWPLLLSYLAIL
-358 VIAFIALVKVTL
+358 VIAFIALLKVTF

-379 VAISSIWLCY
+379 VAIASIWLCY

-403 IWGWALSGALVAY
+403 IWGWVLSGALVAY

-421 SVTNAAESFSNDQV
+421 PALDAADSSSNNHVQ
-435 LGKSSGKNA
+435 GKSSGKNA
-444 KKMRNT
+444 NKMRNT

-459 SGIGIAIGALLAVPP
+459 GGIGIAIGALLAVPP

-489 LQTIDEQLKPGYF
+489 FQSIDEQLKPGYF

-515 SFESNKAYDLAYTY
+515 AFESNKAYDLAYTY

-549 ISKSSQAEKEFALE
+549 ISKSSQAEKELAFE
-563 RMKELDPRNPEL
+563 TMKKLDPRNPQL
-575 VQIVPEVQP
+575 VDLDPEVQP